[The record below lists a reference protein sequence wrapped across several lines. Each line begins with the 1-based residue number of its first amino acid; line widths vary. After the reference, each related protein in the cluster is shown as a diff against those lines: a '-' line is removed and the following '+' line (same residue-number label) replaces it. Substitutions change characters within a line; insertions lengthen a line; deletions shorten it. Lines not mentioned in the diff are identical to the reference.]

1 MVDNSKKKA
10 PEEYEMMLA
19 KDELYW
25 LPVIA
30 GIATRDEIEL
40 MTMDQLGVAVAAA
53 NMKIKLF
60 GKGGGID
67 G

>member
-1 MVDNSKKKA
+1 MK
-10 PEEYEMMLA
+10 LA

-30 GIATRDEIEL
+30 GIATRDEVEL